1 MEIRPKAP
9 SDGKAVAQFLQDH
22 NALVCARADELIDAL
37 VQPALVAQDGG
48 KVVGVL
54 SYIPGD
60 TEWEVLTLHARVPRL
75 GVGSALIAAVEREA
89 DADGCRRLF
98 LTTTNDNLDALRFY
112 QRRGFEIVDLRRGA
126 VNRSRMHLK
135 PQIPRIGEYGIPI
148 RDEIVLER
156 SL

>member
-1 MEIRPKAP
+1 MEIRPKGP

-22 NALVCARADELIDAL
+22 NALVCARADELVDPQ
-37 VQPALVAQDGG
+37 VQPALVARDGRR
-48 KVVGVL
+48 VAGVL
-54 SYIPGD
+54 SYIAGA
-60 TEWEVLTLHARVPRL
+60 TGWEILTLHTRVPRL

-135 PQIPRIGEYGIPI
+135 AQIPRIGDYGIPI